1 MTKLDGLVDNRVM
14 RKFTWGLDLSGSLEG
29 AGGIG
34 GLQAIEDLD
43 DPNDANDLH
52 GQFVACY
59 DGLGNLTQLI
69 DWESAMTAGSF
80 DASTHIAA
88 HYEYSPYGQVVRQTG
103 SYAAENPFR
112 FSTKWFDGETGLGN
126 WGRRYLILEQ
136 GRWLNRDPIE
146 ESGGHNLYAFAHNA
160 PVVYSDTLGREAT
173 VYPDYGLLI
182 PGLPTLPTVP
192 CDEIGE
198 YPRLSLVWGLGC
210 DQCGWKLKHFRRAWK
225 DYQSSCEHLYKALK
239 CLSCGFKKKA
249 RPDRRGYEQVYW
261 DQVFRGRYVLSI
273 ILKKAIDTGCRKK
286 MRLICK
292 CNCVGDTVAWTH
304 KSGHWTGYERIYL
317 CPAWRDTDS
326 RHNTTILHEL
336 THIGGSEDSGKDYQN
351 AYQLEGIIPWLAK
364 WCGE

>member
-136 GRWLNRDPIE
+136 GRWLNRDPIGE
-146 ESGGHNLYAFAHNA
+146 NGGLNLFAYVINSPLVNIDPFGESSLDTLSPMMSVCCQYTHNYYVDGSFGSNVYQADVICGIANPNECCRCIRIHDGHNDEYNSIKLVKA
-160 PVVYSDTLGREAT
+160 S
-173 VYPDYGLLI
+173 YGKCCTCTIYKVRVAGDAWPSLQSLI
-182 PGLPTLPTVP
+182 IECPN
-192 CDEIGE
+192 
-198 YPRLSLVWGLGC
+198 
-210 DQCGWKLKHFRRAWK
+210 KAWK
-225 DYQSSCEHLYKALK
+225 
-239 CLSCGFKKKA
+239 
-249 RPDRRGYEQVYW
+249 
-261 DQVFRGRYVLSI
+261 
-273 ILKKAIDTGCRKK
+273 IDFQMKG
-286 MRLICK
+286 
-292 CNCVGDTVAWTH
+292 GA
-304 KSGHWTGYERIYL
+304 
-317 CPAWRDTDS
+317 DTDNQIS
-326 RHNTTILHEL
+326 CPGTIRSSFITVL
-336 THIGGSEDSGKDYQN
+336 
-351 AYQLEGIIPWLAK
+351 P
-364 WCGE
+364 